1 MIIQP
6 TRRTFVQG
14 SALAAMG
21 ALGACAPSS
30 GDAPAPGA
38 GASEEDPLY
47 ITAIGAQLYT
57 VRALF
62 EADPQATLAALA
74 GIGIKDCE
82 TAGLFDHSASDIRA
96 MMDDLGL
103 ISRSGHIRLETL
115 RDDREFAAVL
125 EDAALLGQDRLY
137 LGWIAP
143 EERGGDQYRALAAL
157 LNRRGEQA
165 KAAGLMVGYHNHE
178 FEFIEEG
185 GTTGYDILLSQTD
198 PEFVTMEL
206 DLYWVADA
214 GKDALE
220 IFNSAPDRFSA
231 VHIKDRTP
239 SGDMAPAGDG
249 EIDFAQVLPDALA
262 KGVERFYIEHD
273 NPADPLVSVGRS
285 YTHLM
290 AALPR

>member
-14 SALAAMG
+14 SALTALG

-30 GDAPAPGA
+30 GNAPEPVGK
-38 GASEEDPLY
+38 EDPLY

-96 MMDDLGL
+96 MMDDLGM
-103 ISRSGHIRLETL
+103 ISRSGHIGLEGL
-115 RDDREFAAVL
+115 RDDREFAAIL

-165 KAAGLMVGYHNHE
+165 KAAGMMVGYHNHE
-178 FEFIEEG
+178 FEFIEED

-198 PEFVTMEL
+198 PEYVTMEL
-206 DLYWVADA
+206 DLFWVADA

-220 IFNSAPDRFSA
+220 IFNSAPNRFSA
-231 VHIKDRTP
+231 VHIKDRTQN
-239 SGDMAPAGDG
+239 GDMAPAGDG
-249 EIDFAQVLPDALA
+249 EIDFATVLPNALA